1 MSDLILSPV
10 IAFTFYMMLV
20 AVLSL
25 VGWGISARGKVN
37 ATKREKYAGGEE
49 HDTEPAA
56 PGYRPF
62 FKVALFFAVLHLGVL
77 MIGTSGFSPFTGVY
91 VGGLILALIAL
102 MLG

>member
-10 IAFTFYMMLV
+10 IAFIFYMALV
-20 AVLSL
+20 AILSL
-25 VGWGISARGKVN
+25 IGRAVAVRGK
-37 ATKREKYAGGEE
+37 AAAGKRERYAGGEE
-49 HDTEPAA
+49 HDSQPAA

-91 VGGLILALIAL
+91 IGGLILALIAL
-102 MLG
+102 ILG

>member
-1 MSDLILSPV
+1 MADLILSPV
-10 IAFTFYMMLV
+10 VALTFYMALV
-20 AVLSL
+20 AILSL
-25 VGWGISARGKVN
+25 IGWGISSRGKAAVS
-37 ATKREKYAGGEE
+37 KRERYAGGEE

-91 VGGLILALIAL
+91 IGGLILALIAL
-102 MLG
+102 ILG

>member
-10 IAFTFYMMLV
+10 IAFIFYMALA

-37 ATKREKYAGGEE
+37 AAKREKYAGGEE

>member
-10 IAFTFYMMLV
+10 IAFTFYMALV
-20 AVLSL
+20 AILSL
-25 VGWGISARGKVN
+25 IGRAVAVRGKAN
-37 ATKREKYAGGEE
+37 ASKREKYAGGEE
-49 HDTEPAA
+49 HDSQPAA

-91 VGGLILALIAL
+91 IGGLILALIAL
-102 MLG
+102 ILG

>member
-10 IAFTFYMMLV
+10 IAFTFYMALV
-20 AVLSL
+20 AILSL
-25 VGWGISARGKVN
+25 VGRAVAVRGK
-37 ATKREKYAGGEE
+37 AAAGKRERYAGGEE
-49 HDTEPAA
+49 HDSQPAA

-91 VGGLILALIAL
+91 IGGLILALIAL
-102 MLG
+102 ILG

>member
-1 MSDLILSPV
+1 MSDLILSPIV
-10 IAFTFYMMLV
+10 AFTFYMALV
-20 AVLSL
+20 AILS
-25 VGWGISARGKVN
+25 VFGWAISARGKVN
-37 ATKREKYAGGEE
+37 ASKREKYAGGEE

-77 MIGTSGFSPFTGVY
+77 MIGTSGFSPFTAVY